1 MKTNVECNAKSV
13 EKMLN
18 YFFKYL
24 KYLKYWRQ
32 IFSYLTTIPD
42 SNEFDQKVSDLV
54 RRTER
59 LAIAFQAV
67 RRGLNQTNIPT
78 VNEFGYRRLNLL
90 DWIIAITSVA
100 TIFRYT
106 VLIFNTNETIAI
118 YLGDSF
124 FHSEDRALILSL
136 FAISTS
142 LAFAFREWILH
153 LEAKGK
159 FEVLSIWKDNRD
171 GFNLVNLR
179 MNNRNIKRFRFC
191 IYFLSVMIY
200 YMMLL
205 IPIFMSFLF
214 FTPLLINPWTYKI
227 PALAFFATGWLL
239 LAIFVGAFLFNSI
252 LGFAWLFLSVLAFHL
267 FRLFDLLDSAETL
280 LNRSMF
286 YTEKDFQ
293 LFCLLIISRLN
304 SFELA
309 SRKLRY
315 IFSCYVFVYSLLGDV
330 AIFLGLI
337 VRAYNDF
344 FADLLAILGLFTL
357 GFLGIFGFVFG
368 YLITELDR
376 LTIRLH
382 RLTFKG
388 KFSVKTMSKVMEI
401 MDRVAGPYNGLKIGD
416 FFTLEK
422 RFFILFIMENLSI
435 LMLFTVNIGPMS
447 VT

>member
-1 MKTNVECNAKSV
+1 MLTVNTKSV
-13 EKMLN
+13 KKMID
-18 YFFKYL
+18 YFL
-24 KYLKYWRQ
+24 KYLKYYLKFWKQ

-42 SNEFDQKVSDLV
+42 AAEFDRKVSNLV

-59 LAIAFQAV
+59 LAITFQAV
-67 RRGLNQTNIPT
+67 RRGLDQTNIPT
-78 VNEFGYRRLNLL
+78 VNEFGYRRLNVL
-90 DWIIAITSVA
+90 DWVIAITSVVNV
-100 TIFRYT
+100 FRFT

-124 FHSEDRALILSL
+124 LHSKDRVLCLSF
-136 FAISTS
+136 FAIAMSI
-142 LAFAFREWILH
+142 AFTFREWILH

-191 IYFLSVMIY
+191 VYFLSVMIY

-214 FTPLLINPWTYKI
+214 FTPLLINPWTYEI
-227 PALAFFATGWLL
+227 PALAFFATIWLL
-239 LAIFVGAFLFNSI
+239 LAIFVGTFLFNSI
-252 LGFAWLFLSVLAFHL
+252 LGFAWFILCALAFHL
-267 FRLFDLLDSAETL
+267 FRLFDLLDSAKNL

-315 IFSCYVFVYSLLGDV
+315 VLLCYAFVYSLVGDGN
-330 AIFLGLI
+330 IFLGLI

-344 FADLLAILGLFTL
+344 FADLLAIIGLFIL
-357 GFLGIFGFVFG
+357 CFLGIFGFVFG
-368 YLITELDR
+368 YLITELDK

-388 KFSVKTMSKVMEI
+388 KFSVKIMSKVMEI
-401 MDRVAGPYNGLKIGD
+401 MDRVAGPYNGVKIGD

-422 RFFILFIMENLSI
+422 RFLILFIMENLSI
-435 LMLFTVNIGPMS
+435 LMLFTVNIGPLIQ
-447 VT
+447 T